1 MFTTTNQNEQE
12 KNGKIETR
20 DNVEYSKRKWKADRV
35 GEIVRLRNPGSITY
49 LSRQSI
55 SEELCISQSLYIVL
69 TQLHIL
75 KKYLFTWLQQVLV
88 VARRIFDAAYEPSV
102 AACGIQFL
110 DQGSNPGPLHRNL
123 GVSATR
129 PAGKS
134 HILNKANKHTDK

>member
-35 GEIVRLRNPGSITY
+35 GDIVRLRNPGSITY

-69 TQLHIL
+69 T
-75 KKYLFTWLQQVLV
+75 
-88 VARRIFDAAYEPSV
+88 
-102 AACGIQFL
+102 
-110 DQGSNPGPLHRNL
+110 
-123 GVSATR
+123 
-129 PAGKS
+129 
-134 HILNKANKHTDK
+134 